1 MDEVELVFVAT
12 NYLKEL
18 GYKINENNI
27 IAKDKIVSFSNIEFN
42 KRKNDSKNNIIISD
56 IDVFIDKN
64 IVLVMETTSS
74 FLFNNMTDFY
84 LENNSNLSEKITS
97 TKYSFTKNKDKV
109 LSSCNKIVTNLF
121 NGDTI
126 NKVSNNYMKS
136 IEVDQDYQL
145 TDGYPYKKNDKK
157 LIKE

>member
-18 GYKINENNI
+18 GYKINEENI
-27 IAKDKIVSFSNIEFN
+27 IVRDKIVSFRNVEFN
-42 KRKNDSKNNIIISD
+42 KRKNDSRKNIIISD
-56 IDVFIDKN
+56 IDVFIDKS
-64 IVLVMETTSS
+64 IVLVMESTSS
-74 FLFNNMTDFY
+74 FLFNNMRDF
-84 LENNSNLSEKITS
+84 NKDNSSNLSEKITS
-97 TKYSFTKNKDKV
+97 TKFSFTKHKNKV
-109 LSSCNKIVTNLF
+109 LGACTRNVTNLY
-121 NGDTI
+121 NGDII

-145 TDGYPYKKNDKK
+145 TDGYPYKKNVKE

>member
-18 GYKINENNI
+18 GYNINEDNVSV
-27 IAKDKIVSFSNIEFN
+27 KDKIVSFSNVEFN
-42 KRKNDSKNNIIISD
+42 KRKNDSRKNIIISD

-64 IVLVMETTSS
+64 IVLIMETSSS
-74 FLFNNMTDFY
+74 FLFNNMRDF
-84 LENNSNLSEKITS
+84 NMDNSSNLSEKITS
-97 TKYSFTKNKDKV
+97 TKYSFTKHKNKV
-109 LSSCNKIVTNLF
+109 LGTCNKTVSNLY
-121 NGDTI
+121 NGDII
-126 NKVSNNYMKS
+126 NKVNNNYMKS

-145 TDGYPYKKNDKK
+145 TDGYPYEKNDKK

>member
-27 IAKDKIVSFSNIEFN
+27 IAKDKIVSFSNVEFN
-42 KRKNDSKNNIIISD
+42 KRNNDSRKSIIISD

-64 IVLVMETTSS
+64 IVLIMESTSS
-74 FLFNNMTDFY
+74 FLFNNMRDFNK
-84 LENNSNLSEKITS
+84 EKSSNLSEKITS
-97 TKYSFTKNKDKV
+97 IKYSFTKHKNKV
-109 LSSCNKIVTNLF
+109 LGTCNKNVTNLY
-121 NGDTI
+121 NGDII
-126 NKVSNNYMKS
+126 NKVNNEYMKV